1 LNFITRSTNSLTNNV
16 IGIFMSLVKS
26 IGNKKVNFDF
36 NKNFISIFIDKI
48 NTSDLQFINQ
58 TLKDLHPSDVA
69 NLIENLPYENRV
81 KLMEIESF
89 NLAPE
94 IFIELNESVQSEV
107 LQLLSIDSIS
117 NIIKRLESDNA
128 VAILENLELSK
139 KNLILD
145 KLPPKDRFL
154 LEEGLS
160 YPEDSAAR
168 IMQREFTAIP
178 SDWTVGQTIDY
189 LRESKDLPQEF
200 LEIFIVDN
208 DFKPIGIVPSSRVLR
223 TSRDSKMN
231 SIMREMPVL
240 ISVNM
245 DKEEVGYTFENYNLL
260 SAGVVNK
267 DNKLVG
273 MITADDVVT
282 VVQEEAEEDVLRL
295 AGVGDEEITDSVFV
309 KTKRRFNWL
318 LVNLATA
325 LLASWVISIFGA
337 EIEKVVA
344 LAFLMPIVASMGGN
358 AGMQTLAVTI
368 RAIATK
374 ELSSSNINKIVGK
387 EFFIGVLNG
396 IIFAVITGV
405 VVLLWFKQID
415 LSIIIAAS
423 MVLNMIVAGLFG
435 ILIPVTLKKFKI
447 DPALASS
454 VFVTTVTDVI
464 GFLSFLGIG
473 SLVFL

>member
-1 LNFITRSTNSLTNNV
+1 
-16 IGIFMSLVKS
+16 MSLVKS
-26 IGNKKVNFDF
+26 IGGKNVNFDF
-36 NKNFISIFIDKI
+36 NKEFLSIFSDKI
-48 NTSDLQFINQ
+48 KSSDIKFINQ
-58 TLKDLHPSDVA
+58 TLGDLHPSDVA
-69 NLIENLPYENRV
+69 NLIENLSYETRA
-81 KLMEIESF
+81 KLIEIEEF
-89 NLAPE
+89 DIEPE
-94 IFIELNESVQSEV
+94 IFVEINESIQTEI
-107 LQLLSIDSIS
+107 LQLLSSDSIAK
-117 NIIKRLESDNA
+117 IIKRLESDNA
-128 VAILENLELSK
+128 ISIIENLNQEK
-139 KNLILD
+139 KNSVFD

-168 IMQREFTAIP
+168 IMQREFTAVP
-178 SDWTVGQTIDY
+178 SDWSVGQTIDY
-189 LRESKDLPQEF
+189 LRESKDLPEEF

-208 DFKPIGIVPSSRVLR
+208 DFKPIGMVPSSRVLR
-223 TSRDSKMN
+223 TPREKKMK

-245 DKEEVGYTFENYNLL
+245 DKEEVGHTFENYNLV

-267 DNKLVG
+267 NNKLVG

-295 AGVGDEEITDSVFV
+295 AGVGDEEITDSVII

-318 LVNLATA
+318 LLNLFTA
-325 LLASWVISIFGA
+325 LLATWVISLFGA
-337 EIEKVVA
+337 SIEQMVA

-374 ELSSSNINKIVGK
+374 ELSSGNFNKIVGK
-387 EFFIGVLNG
+387 EFLIGILNG
-396 IIFAVITGV
+396 IIFAIITAIIV
-405 VVLLWFKQID
+405 QLWFQEYK
-415 LSIIIAAS
+415 LSLLIGIS

-435 ILIPVTLKKFKI
+435 ILVPVSLKKVNI

-454 VFVTTVTDVI
+454 VFVTTITDVI

-473 SLVFL
+473 SYFFLT

>member
-1 LNFITRSTNSLTNNV
+1 
-16 IGIFMSLVKS
+16 MSLVKS

-36 NKNFISIFIDKI
+36 NKNFITIFSDKI
-48 NTSDLQFINQ
+48 NNSDIQFINQ

-69 NLIENLPYENRV
+69 NLIENLSYDTRV
-81 KLMEIESF
+81 KLIEIESF
-89 NLAPE
+89 NIAPE
-94 IFIELNESVQSEV
+94 IFIELNESIQGEV
-107 LQLLSIDSIS
+107 LKLLSINSIA
-117 NIIKRLESDNA
+117 NIIKRLESDDA
-128 VAILENLELSK
+128 VSILENIEIEK

-145 KLPPKDRFL
+145 KFPPKDRFL

-168 IMQREFTAIP
+168 IMQRKFTAIP

-189 LRESKDLPQEF
+189 LRESNDLPQEF

-223 TSRDSKMN
+223 TPREFKMN

-245 DKEEVGYTFENYNLL
+245 DKEEVGHTFENYNLV

-267 DNKLVG
+267 NNKLVG

-295 AGVGDEEITDSVFV
+295 AGVGDEEITDTVFV

-318 LVNLATA
+318 LINLATA

-374 ELSSSNINKIVGK
+374 ELSSSNINQIIGK

-396 IIFAVITGV
+396 IIFAVITAV
-405 VVLLWFKQID
+405 VVHLWFKQID

-435 ILIPVTLKKFKI
+435 ILIPVTLKKMNI

-473 SLVFL
+473 SLMFL

>member
-1 LNFITRSTNSLTNNV
+1 
-16 IGIFMSLVKS
+16 MSLIKS
-26 IGNKKVNFDF
+26 IRGKSVNFDF
-36 NKNFISIFIDKI
+36 NKEFLSIFTDKI
-48 NTSDLQFINQ
+48 KASDIKFINQ
-58 TLKDLHPSDVA
+58 TLEDLHPSDVA
-69 NLIENLPYENRV
+69 NLIENLSSETRA
-81 KLMEIESF
+81 KLLEIEEF
-89 NLAPE
+89 DIDPE
-94 IFIELNESVQSEV
+94 IFVEINESIQTEI
-107 LQLLSIDSIS
+107 LQLLSNDSIAK
-117 NIIKRLESDNA
+117 IIKRLESDNA
-128 VAILENLELSK
+128 ISIIENLNQEK

-168 IMQREFTAIP
+168 IMQREFTAVP
-178 SDWTVGQTIDY
+178 SDWSVGQTIDY
-189 LRESKDLPQEF
+189 LRESKDLPEEF

-223 TSRDSKMN
+223 TPREKKMN
-231 SIMREMPVL
+231 AIMREMPVL

-245 DKEEVGYTFENYNLL
+245 DKEEVGHTFENYNLL

-267 DNKLVG
+267 NNKLVG

-295 AGVGDEEITDSVFV
+295 AGVGDEEITDSVFI

-318 LVNLATA
+318 LLNLFTA
-325 LLASWVISIFGA
+325 LLATWVISLFGA
-337 EIEKVVA
+337 SIEQMVA

-374 ELSSSNINKIVGK
+374 ELSSGNFNKIVGK
-387 EFFIGVLNG
+387 EFLIGILNG
-396 IIFAVITGV
+396 IIFAIITAIIV
-405 VVLLWFKQID
+405 QFWFKEFK
-415 LSIIIAAS
+415 LSLLIGIS

-435 ILIPVTLKKFKI
+435 ILVPVSLKKVNI

-454 VFVTTVTDVI
+454 VFVTTITDVI

-473 SLVFL
+473 SYLFLN

>member
-1 LNFITRSTNSLTNNV
+1 
-16 IGIFMSLVKS
+16 MSLVKS
-26 IGNKKVNFDF
+26 IGGKNVNFDF
-36 NKNFISIFIDKI
+36 NKEFLSIFSDKI
-48 NTSDLQFINQ
+48 KASDIKFINQ
-58 TLKDLHPSDVA
+58 TLADLHPSDVA
-69 NLIENLPYENRV
+69 NLIENLSSETRA
-81 KLMEIESF
+81 KLLEIEEF
-89 NLAPE
+89 GIDPE
-94 IFIELNESVQSEV
+94 IFVEINESIQTEI
-107 LQLLSIDSIS
+107 LQLLSSEAIAK
-117 NIIKRLESDNA
+117 IIKRLESDNA
-128 VAILENLELSK
+128 ISIIENLNKEK
-139 KNLILD
+139 KNSVLD

-168 IMQREFTAIP
+168 IMQREFTAVP
-178 SDWTVGQTIDY
+178 SDWSVGQTIDY
-189 LRESKDLPQEF
+189 LRESKELPEEF

-208 DFKPIGIVPSSRVLR
+208 EFKPIGIVPSSRVLR
-223 TSRDSKMN
+223 TPREKKMN

-245 DKEEVGYTFENYNLL
+245 DKEEVGHTFENYNLL

-267 DNKLVG
+267 NNKLVG
-273 MITADDVVT
+273 MITADDIVT

-295 AGVGDEEITDSVFV
+295 AGVGDEEITDSVLV

-318 LVNLATA
+318 LLNLFTA
-325 LLASWVISIFGA
+325 LLATWVISLFGA
-337 EIEKVVA
+337 SIEQMVA

-374 ELSSSNINKIVGK
+374 ELSSGNFNKIVGK
-387 EFFIGVLNG
+387 EFLIGILNG
-396 IIFAVITGV
+396 VIFAIITAIIV
-405 VVLLWFKQID
+405 QLWFQELR
-415 LSIIIAAS
+415 LSLLIGIS

-435 ILIPVTLKKFKI
+435 ILVPVSLKKVNI

-454 VFVTTVTDVI
+454 VFVTTITDVI

-473 SLVFL
+473 SYFFLN

>member
-1 LNFITRSTNSLTNNV
+1 
-16 IGIFMSLVKS
+16 MSLVKS
-26 IGNKKVNFDF
+26 IGNKKVNLDF
-36 NKNFISIFIDKI
+36 NKNFITIFSDKI
-48 NTSDLQFINQ
+48 NNSDIQFINQ

-69 NLIENLPYENRV
+69 NLIENLSYETRA
-81 KLMEIESF
+81 KLIEIESF
-89 NLAPE
+89 HIAPE
-94 IFIELNESVQSEV
+94 IFIELNESIQTEV
-107 LQLLSIDSIS
+107 LKLLSIDSIA
-117 NIIKRLESDNA
+117 NIIRRLESDDA
-128 VAILENLELSK
+128 VSILGNIDVDK
-139 KNLILD
+139 KSLVLD

-168 IMQREFTAIP
+168 IMQREFTAVP

-189 LRESKDLPQEF
+189 LRESKDLPEEF

-208 DFKPIGIVPSSRVLR
+208 DFKPIGTVPSSRVLR
-223 TSRDSKMN
+223 TPREFKMN
-231 SIMREMPVL
+231 NIMREVPVL

-245 DKEEVGYTFENYNLL
+245 DKEEVGHTFETYNLI

-267 DNKLVG
+267 NNKLVG

-295 AGVGDEEITDSVFV
+295 AGVGDEEITDTVLV

-318 LVNLATA
+318 LINLATA
-325 LLASWVISIFGA
+325 ILASWVISIFGA

-374 ELSSSNINKIVGK
+374 ELSSGNINKIIGK

-396 IIFAVITGV
+396 IIFAIITGLIV
-405 VVLLWFKQID
+405 QFWFKQIE

-435 ILIPVTLKKFKI
+435 ILIPITLKKMNV

>member
-1 LNFITRSTNSLTNNV
+1 
-16 IGIFMSLVKS
+16 MSLIKS
-26 IGNKKVNFDF
+26 IGGKNVNFDF
-36 NKNFISIFIDKI
+36 NKEFLSIFSDKI
-48 NTSDLQFINQ
+48 KSSDLKFINQ
-58 TLKDLHPSDVA
+58 TLADLHPSDVA
-69 NLIENLPYENRV
+69 NLIENLSSETRA
-81 KLMEIESF
+81 KLLEIEEF
-89 NLAPE
+89 GIDPE
-94 IFIELNESVQSEV
+94 IFVEINESIQTEI
-107 LQLLSIDSIS
+107 LQLLSSEAIAK
-117 NIIKRLESDNA
+117 IIKRLESDNA
-128 VAILENLELSK
+128 ISIIENLNKEK
-139 KNLILD
+139 KNSVLD

-168 IMQREFTAIP
+168 IMQREFTAVP
-178 SDWTVGQTIDY
+178 SDWSVGQTIDY
-189 LRESKDLPQEF
+189 LRESKELPEEF

-208 DFKPIGIVPSSRVLR
+208 EFKPIGIVPSSRVLR
-223 TSRDSKMN
+223 TPREKKMN

-245 DKEEVGYTFENYNLL
+245 DKEEVGHTFENYNLL

-267 DNKLVG
+267 NNKLVG
-273 MITADDVVT
+273 MITADDIVT

-295 AGVGDEEITDSVFV
+295 AGVGDEEITDSVLV

-318 LVNLATA
+318 LLNLFTA
-325 LLASWVISIFGA
+325 LLATWVISLFGA
-337 EIEKVVA
+337 SIEQMVA

-374 ELSSSNINKIVGK
+374 ELSSGNFNKIVVK
-387 EFFIGVLNG
+387 EFLIGILNG
-396 IIFAVITGV
+396 IIFAIITAIIV
-405 VVLLWFKQID
+405 QLWFQELR
-415 LSIIIAAS
+415 LSLLIGIS

-435 ILIPVTLKKFKI
+435 ILVPVSLKKVNI

-454 VFVTTVTDVI
+454 VFVTTITDVI

-473 SLVFL
+473 SYFFLN

>member
-1 LNFITRSTNSLTNNV
+1 
-16 IGIFMSLVKS
+16 MSLVKS

-36 NKNFISIFIDKI
+36 NKNFITIFSDKI
-48 NTSDLQFINQ
+48 NNSDIQFINQ

-69 NLIENLPYENRV
+69 NLIENLSYDTRV
-81 KLMEIESF
+81 KLIEIESF
-89 NLAPE
+89 NIAPE
-94 IFIELNESVQSEV
+94 IFIELNESIQGEV
-107 LQLLSIDSIS
+107 LKLLSINSIA
-117 NIIKRLESDNA
+117 NIIKRLESDDA
-128 VAILENLELSK
+128 VSILENIEIEK

-189 LRESKDLPQEF
+189 LRESNDLPQEF

-223 TSRDSKMN
+223 TPREFKMN

-245 DKEEVGYTFENYNLL
+245 DKEEVGHTFENYNLV

-267 DNKLVG
+267 NNKLVG

-282 VVQEEAEEDVLRL
+282 VVQEEAEEDILRL
-295 AGVGDEEITDSVFV
+295 AGVGDEEITDTVFV

-318 LVNLATA
+318 LINLATA

-374 ELSSSNINKIVGK
+374 ELSSSNINQIIGK

-396 IIFAVITGV
+396 IIFAVITAIV
-405 VVLLWFKQID
+405 VHLWFKQID

-435 ILIPVTLKKFKI
+435 ILIPVTLKKMNI

-454 VFVTTVTDVI
+454 VFVTTVTDII

-473 SLVFL
+473 SLMFL

>member
-1 LNFITRSTNSLTNNV
+1 
-16 IGIFMSLVKS
+16 MSLIKS
-26 IGNKKVNFDF
+26 IGSKKVNLDF
-36 NKNFISIFIDKI
+36 NKDFITIFSDKI
-48 NTSDLQFINQ
+48 NHSDLKFINQ

-69 NLIENLPYENRV
+69 NLIENLSPETRL
-81 KLMEIESF
+81 KLIEIESF

-94 IFIELNESVQSEV
+94 IFVELNESIQSEV
-107 LQLLSIDSIS
+107 LQVLSLESIA
-117 NIIKRLESDNA
+117 NILKRLESDNA
-128 VAILENLELSK
+128 ISILENLESEK
-139 KNLILD
+139 KLLVLD

-178 SDWTVGQTIDY
+178 SDWSVGQTIDY

-223 TSRDSKMN
+223 TPRDSKMS

-245 DKEEVGYTFENYNLL
+245 DKEEVGHTFENYNLV

-267 DNKLVG
+267 NNKLVG

-282 VVQEEAEEDVLRL
+282 VVQEEAEEDTLRL
-295 AGVGDEEITDSVFV
+295 AGVGDEEITDTVTV
-309 KTKRRFNWL
+309 KTKKRFNWL
-318 LVNLATA
+318 LINLFTA
-325 LLASWVISIFGA
+325 LLASWVISLFGA

-368 RAIATK
+368 RAIANK
-374 ELSSSNINKIVGK
+374 ELSSGNINKIITK

-396 IIFAVITGV
+396 FIFAIITGV
-405 VVLLWFKQID
+405 IVQLWFKQID
-415 LSIIIAAS
+415 LSIIIFAS
-423 MVLNMIVAGLFG
+423 MILNMIVAGLFG
-435 ILIPVTLKKFKI
+435 ILIPVTLKKFNI

-473 SLVFL
+473 SIIFL

>member
-1 LNFITRSTNSLTNNV
+1 
-16 IGIFMSLVKS
+16 MSLIKS
-26 IGNKKVNFDF
+26 IGSQKVNLDF
-36 NKNFISIFIDKI
+36 NKNFITTFSDKI
-48 NTSDLQFINQ
+48 NISDLQFINQ
-58 TLKDLHPSDVA
+58 TLKDLHPSDTA
-69 NLIENLPYENRV
+69 NLIENLADETRV
-81 KLMEIESF
+81 KLIEIESF
-89 NLAPE
+89 NIAPE
-94 IFIELNESVQSEV
+94 IFIELNESIQSEV
-107 LQLLSIDSIS
+107 LKLLSIDSIA
-117 NIIKRLESDNA
+117 NIVKRLESDNA

-189 LRESKDLPQEF
+189 LRESKELPQEF

-208 DFKPIGIVPSSRVLR
+208 EFKPIGIVPSSRVLR
-223 TSRDSKMN
+223 TARDSKMN
-231 SIMREMPVL
+231 SIMRDMPVL

-245 DKEEVGYTFENYNLL
+245 DKEEVGITFENYNLL

-267 DNKLVG
+267 NNKLVG
-273 MITADDVVT
+273 VITADDVVT
-282 VVQEEAEEDVLRL
+282 VVQEEAEEDALRL
-295 AGVGDEEITDSVFV
+295 AGVGDEEITDTVFV

-318 LVNLATA
+318 LVNLGTA

-374 ELSSSNINKIVGK
+374 ELSSSNINKVVGK
-387 EFFIGVLNG
+387 EFLIGVLNG
-396 IIFAVITGV
+396 IIFAIITGLIV
-405 VVLLWFKQID
+405 HLWFKQID

-435 ILIPVTLKKFKI
+435 ILIPVTLKKMNI